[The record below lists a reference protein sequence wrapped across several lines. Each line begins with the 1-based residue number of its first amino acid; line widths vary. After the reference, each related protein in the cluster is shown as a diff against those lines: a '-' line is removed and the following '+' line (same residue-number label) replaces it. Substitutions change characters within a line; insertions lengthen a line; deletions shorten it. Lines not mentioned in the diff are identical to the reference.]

1 MQKETITDPVGSIEA
16 MFRVGAH
23 FGYSRARR
31 HASVKPYL
39 YGSKNGVDIIDLE
52 ATAKMLERA
61 REFLMELGKN
71 GKTVLLVGT
80 KPEIRDIVESVA
92 KEMDA
97 PFVTQR
103 WIGGT
108 LTNWT
113 EMKKRIARLKS
124 LTEKFMKGELE
135 KYTKKERLLF
145 ERELESLKEDFG
157 GIASLEGIPGALLV
171 IDPLRES
178 IAVEEARK
186 MKVPTVALMNS
197 DCDADAVT
205 YGVLANDAA
214 LESVKYFLGVFRD
227 AYLAGKK
234 QR

>member
-1 MQKETITDPVGSIEA
+1 MQKETTTVSAESIEA

-31 HASVKPYL
+31 HASVRPYL

-52 ATAKMLERA
+52 ATAKMLSAATALLTEI
-61 REFLMELGKN
+61 GKS

-80 KPEIRDIVESVA
+80 KPEIRDLVEETA

-97 PFVTQR
+97 PYVTRR

-108 LTNWT
+108 LTNWS
-113 EMKKRIARLKS
+113 EIKKRIAHLRS
-124 LTEKFMKGELE
+124 LTEKFTKGELE

-145 ERELESLKEDFG
+145 ERELEDLRENFG
-157 GIASLEGIPGALLV
+157 GFATIEGIPAALIV
-171 IDPLRES
+171 IDPRQEA

-186 MKVPTVALMNS
+186 MRVPTVALMNS
-197 DCDADAVT
+197 DCDAAAVT
-205 YGVLANDAA
+205 HGILANDAA
-214 LESVKYFLGVFRD
+214 IGSVKYFLTAFRD
-227 AYLAGKK
+227 AYLQGKK

>member
-1 MQKETITDPVGSIEA
+1 MQKETTTVSTESIEA

-31 HASVKPYL
+31 HASVRPYL

-52 ATAKMLERA
+52 ATAKMLSAATALLTEI
-61 REFLMELGKN
+61 GKS

-80 KPEIRDIVESVA
+80 KPEIRDLVEETA

-97 PFVTQR
+97 PYVTRR

-108 LTNWT
+108 LTNWS
-113 EMKKRIARLKS
+113 EIKKRIAHLRS
-124 LTEKFMKGELE
+124 LTEKFTKGELE

-145 ERELESLKEDFG
+145 ERELESLRENFG
-157 GIASLEGIPGALLV
+157 GFATIEGIPAALIV
-171 IDPLRES
+171 IDPRQEA

-186 MKVPTVALMNS
+186 MRVPTVALMNS
-197 DCDADAVT
+197 DCDAAAVT
-205 YGVLANDAA
+205 HGILANDAA
-214 LESVKYFLGVFRD
+214 IGSVKYFLTAFRD
-227 AYLAGKK
+227 AYLQGKK